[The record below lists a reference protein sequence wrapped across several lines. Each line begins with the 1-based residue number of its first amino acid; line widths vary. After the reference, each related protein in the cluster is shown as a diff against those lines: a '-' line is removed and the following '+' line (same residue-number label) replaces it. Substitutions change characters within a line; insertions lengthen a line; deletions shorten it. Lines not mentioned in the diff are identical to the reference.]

1 MQSTTGILK
10 SNIADILRQEKQ
22 ELSIF
27 TIKEKLRAPWHHRVS
42 AGPSGRSSPTGS
54 RHARLHLTRTG
65 LLSIYRQRPC

>member
-27 TIKEKLRAPWHHRVS
+27 TIKEKLRAVAS
-42 AGPSGRSSPTGS
+42 QSIGRAIWQELSDRFSTC
-54 RHARLHLTRTG
+54 RLHLTRTG